1 MPKLTRKRLLLAKI
15 EVSYGVDSIHPTP
28 TGSQAILV
36 RNLEITPLQSDIVQR
51 ELIRPY
57 LGNYEQLL
65 AQTRVQVTFEVELAG
80 SGTAGTAPAYDPV
93 LQSCGLGVT
102 IAGGSV
108 TYAPESSNF
117 DSVTLYFFQDG
128 IRHIVKGARGTFTL
142 NGTVGAIPTIA
153 FEMTGIYTAPND
165 EASAPPVPT
174 YGAQATPLIFK
185 NGNTTSFS
193 AFNYAAALQSIDLN
207 ISNEIIY
214 RELVG
219 GTKEVLITDRK
230 PSGTLQIEAVALA
243 TKDYFT
249 TSTGSTL
256 GSITFQHGTAT
267 GNRVT
272 LLMSQADLADAS
284 YTDMDGITMLNLP
297 YVATPTAAGNDEFSL
312 AFT

>member
-15 EVSYGVDSIHPTP
+15 EVNYGTDITP
-28 TGSQAILV
+28 SGANAILV

-102 IAGGSV
+102 ISGGNTV
-108 TYAPESSNF
+108 TYAPESSSF

-128 IRHIVKGARGTFTL
+128 IRHRVTGARGSFTL
-142 NGTVGAIPTIA
+142 NATVGAIPTIA
-153 FEMTGIYTAPND
+153 FEMTGIYNAPND
-165 EASAPPVPT
+165 EATTPTPT
-174 YGAQATPLIFK
+174 YQNQATPLIFK
-185 NGNTTSFS
+185 NGNTTSFT
-193 AFNYAAALQSIDLN
+193 AFGYAAALQSIDLN
-207 ISNEIIY
+207 MSNEIIY

-230 PSGTLQIEAVALA
+230 PSGTLQVEAVSLA

-249 TSTGSTL
+249 TSTSNTL
-256 GSITFQHGTAT
+256 GSITFQHGTAA
-267 GNRVT
+267 GNRAT
-272 LLMSQADLADAS
+272 LTMAQSDLADAS
-284 YTDMDGITMLNLP
+284 YTDMNGITMLNLP
-297 YVATPTAAGNDEFSL
+297 YVATPTAAGNDELSL
-312 AFT
+312 VFT